1 MNCIRCNKDLG
12 QADDKNA
19 DYVIAPEFIVKEK
32 REQMYAVTEKS
43 GKELFTPIKQ
53 TTDSLL
59 IPDVKR
65 IEVKIE
71 DMDIQKTGVV
81 CPDCY
86 KDTDFIIWG
95 IHKIVTPTILKGV
108 SYD

>member
-12 QADDKNA
+12 QADNTNA
-19 DYVIAPEFIVKEK
+19 DYVIADEFIVPEK
-32 REQMYAVTEKS
+32 REQFYAVTKEN
-43 GKELFTPIKQ
+43 GKESFTPIKQ

-71 DMDIQKTGVV
+71 NVDIQKTGLV

-86 KDTDFIIWG
+86 DEMTDTLIWG
-95 IHKIVTPTILKGV
+95 LHKR
-108 SYD
+108 

>member
-12 QADDKNA
+12 HADSSNA
-19 DYVIAPEFIVKEK
+19 DYVIADEFIVKEK
-32 REQMYAVTEKS
+32 REQMYAVTDNPLVKDELLT
-43 GKELFTPIKQ
+43 ELFIPIKQ

-71 DMDIQKTGVV
+71 DVDVQKTGVV
-81 CPDCY
+81 CPECY
-86 KDTDFIIWG
+86 KETDAIIWG
-95 IHKIVTPTILKGV
+95 IHKK
-108 SYD
+108 

>member
-12 QADDKNA
+12 RTDSNNA
-19 DYVIAPEFIVKEK
+19 DYVIADEFIVNEK
-32 REQMYAVTEKS
+32 REQFYAVTEKDKNES
-43 GKELFTPIKQ
+43 FIKIKQ

-71 DMDIQKTGVV
+71 EIPVQKTGIV
-81 CPDCY
+81 CRDCY
-86 KDTDFIIWG
+86 RVTDVVIWG
-95 IHKIVTPTILKGV
+95 IHKK
-108 SYD
+108 

>member
-12 QADDKNA
+12 HADKHNA
-19 DYVIAPEFIVKEK
+19 DYVIADEFIVNEK
-32 REQMYAVTEKS
+32 REQMYAVTDKTLVKGELPS
-43 GKELFTPIKQ
+43 ELFTPIKQ

-59 IPDVKR
+59 IPNVKR

-71 DMDIQKTGVV
+71 NVDIQKTGVV

-86 KDTDFIIWG
+86 KPEDFIIWG
-95 IHKIVTPTILKGV
+95 IHKR
-108 SYD
+108 